1 VQGTSYDGSAS
12 TQFAKLDTV
21 GWGFLA
27 SLEGGYPFALGSS
40 FVLEPQVQIA
50 WQKVSF
56 GQRNDGLGEVALGD
70 TTGETGRLGL
80 RGKWTIVTRG
90 SQVWQPY
97 VRVNAWKDWGAQAN
111 TVYSGTSTVPLLTS
125 ATRLQFGG
133 GVTGRLN
140 ANSAVYASADYQLA
154 VGDTNIRRD
163 GFRGTVGFRYTW

>member
-1 VQGTSYDGSAS
+1 
-12 TQFAKLDTV
+12 
-21 GWGFLA
+21 
-27 SLEGGYPFALGSS
+27 
-40 FVLEPQVQIA
+40 VQIA
-50 WQKVSF
+50 WQKTSF

-70 TTGETGRLGL
+70 TSGETGRLGL

-111 TVYSGTSTVPLLTS
+111 TVYTASSFVHQSGASTVPLLTS

-140 ANSAVYASADYQLA
+140 DNSSVYANADYQFA
-154 VGDTNIRRD
+154 VGNSNIRRD
-163 GFRGTVGFRYTW
+163 GFRGDFQFPRPCLRSVSYRRGRIHSSFLQQLGVSALHLVS